1 MHNPQYSPSAYSYP
15 YASSPAPS
23 PSPRPPPSPSLSP
36 NPSSRA
42 YPDPYAS
49 DERETLH
56 TSPSPRTLHRRM
68 NSLNRERQG
77 SYPPSY
83 SNIGYDGSRDRERE
97 KWEKGNGNGNGNGN
111 GGMDDAASIRSS
123 EYNYAAWNRVSS
135 TSTNLHSNHGGNLSP
150 FPSSPVPRTP
160 SPRSPSY
167 PPPDSHPLHA
177 PPSFKTTAGFASPKR
192 SQSPTTDA
200 PPSGANQLPRVFSPN
215 EPIDPTTLTPEQLKV
230 YKTFCNKEI
239 DKEGPLLG
247 YRQQL
252 KKVRYGKD
260 VEWGKL
266 LKSQFG
272 TWKNLREC
280 FFLVEWCDGWVNR
293 MEKSLR
299 TGKQPGRPVTGA
311 ATRPLD
317 H

>member
-150 FPSSPVPRTP
+150 FPSSPIPSMPLRPSKPPPGKSTP
-160 SPRSPSY
+160 SRLQSERAHR
-167 PPPDSHPLHA
+167 PD
-177 PPSFKTTAGFASPKR
+177 
-192 SQSPTTDA
+192 
-200 PPSGANQLPRVFSPN
+200 
-215 EPIDPTTLTPEQLKV
+215 
-230 YKTFCNKEI
+230 
-239 DKEGPLLG
+239 
-247 YRQQL
+247 
-252 KKVRYGKD
+252 
-260 VEWGKL
+260 
-266 LKSQFG
+266 
-272 TWKNLREC
+272 NL
-280 FFLVEWCDGWVNR
+280 D
-293 MEKSLR
+293 
-299 TGKQPGRPVTGA
+299 TGA
-311 ATRPLD
+311 AEGVQDVLQQGNRQGRPAAWV
-317 H
+317 